1 MRYKVRLTK
10 TDEGYT
16 VEVPDLPGCISEG
29 NTEAEALD
37 NIKDAIQEYLAAV
50 ADLRK
55 LDGILEERDVE
66 VVV

>member
-29 NTEAEALD
+29 NTEADALD
-37 NIKDAIQEYLAAV
+37 NIKDAIREYLAAV
-50 ADLRK
+50 ADLPNTREQDNK
-55 LDGILEERDVE
+55 GRIAE
-66 VVV
+66 